1 MNWCVAPH
9 FVATNGDQM
18 NTPTN
23 NTTDNESERN
33 SIRIIKPYKFAGTWV
48 FDDDNT
54 NLVREPF
61 VDGADD
67 IIDVMTSQIEGAD
80 DGFALIFSAQPF
92 PNSMLELLRVREEFG
107 GWWYRSEVLDM
118 EGWLCPALFLYFE
131 EAPEKLF
138 CKFAQDTD
146 AENFVSTGG

>member
-54 NLVREPF
+54 DLVREPF
-61 VDGADD
+61 VGEVND
-67 IIDVMTSQIEGAD
+67 IIDVMTGQMEGAEE
-80 DGFALIFSAQPF
+80 GFGLIFSAL
-92 PNSMLELLRVREEFG
+92 SLIHI
-107 GWWYRSEVLDM
+107 
-118 EGWLCPALFLYFE
+118 
-131 EAPEKLF
+131 
-138 CKFAQDTD
+138 
-146 AENFVSTGG
+146 

>member
-48 FDDDNT
+48 FDDENT

-61 VDGADD
+61 VEGADD
-67 IIDVMTSQIEGAD
+67 IIDVMTSQIKGAT
-80 DGFALIFSAQPF
+80 DGFALTFSAQQF
-92 PNSMLELLRVREEFG
+92 PGATLELLRTREEFG
-107 GWWYRSEVLDM
+107 GWWYRSEALDM

-131 EAPEKLF
+131 EAPEKLH
-138 CKFAQDTD
+138 CKFAQDT
-146 AENFVSTGG
+146 GGEA

>member
-1 MNWCVAPH
+1 
-9 FVATNGDQM
+9 M

-23 NTTDNESERN
+23 NNTNESERN

-61 VDGADD
+61 VEGADD
-67 IIDVMTSQIEGAD
+67 IIDVMTSPIEEAEE
-80 DGFALIFSAQPF
+80 GFALIFSAQQF
-92 PNSMLELLRVREEFG
+92 PGATLELLRTREEFG
-107 GWWYRSEVLDM
+107 GWWYRSETLDM

-138 CKFAQDTD
+138 CKFAPDTGD
-146 AENFVSTGG
+146 ED

>member
-1 MNWCVAPH
+1 
-9 FVATNGDQM
+9 M

-23 NTTDNESERN
+23 NNTTESERN

-61 VDGADD
+61 VEGADD
-67 IIDVMTSQIEGAD
+67 IIDVMTSQIEEAEG
-80 DGFALIFSAQPF
+80 GFALIFSAQPF
-92 PNSMLELLRVREEFG
+92 PGSSLELLRTREEFG
-107 GWWYRSEVLDM
+107 GWWYWSETLGM

-138 CKFAQDTD
+138 CKFAPD
-146 AENFVSTGG
+146 TGGEA

>member
-1 MNWCVAPH
+1 
-9 FVATNGDQM
+9 M
-18 NTPTN
+18 NTPTNN

-48 FDDDNT
+48 FDDENT

-61 VDGADD
+61 VEGADD
-67 IIDVMTSQIEGAD
+67 IIDVMTSPIEEAEE
-80 DGFALIFSAQPF
+80 GFALIFSAQQF
-92 PNSMLELLRVREEFG
+92 PGATLELLRMREEFG
-107 GWWYRSEVLDM
+107 GWWYRSETLDM

-138 CKFAQDTD
+138 CKFAPD
-146 AENFVSTGG
+146 TGGED